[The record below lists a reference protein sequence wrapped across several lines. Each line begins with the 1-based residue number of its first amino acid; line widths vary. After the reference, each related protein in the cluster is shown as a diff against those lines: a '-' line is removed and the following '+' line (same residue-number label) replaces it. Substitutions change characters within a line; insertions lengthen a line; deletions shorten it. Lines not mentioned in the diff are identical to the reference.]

1 MEKRPDFETLVSYE
15 EFKKYYWYRKE
26 LSGICRK
33 LGIEYRGTKQELNHH
48 IEEYF
53 AGNWRKGKM
62 YRAFLKKYL
71 I

>member
-1 MEKRPDFETLVSYE
+1 MENGLILRHWPLMKSLKILLVP
-15 EFKKYYWYRKE
+15 KE

-62 YRAFLKKYL
+62 YRAFLKS